1 MKVVPVAHRSA
12 AEHVR
17 SQLIELIESRYFAV
31 DDRLPSEADLA
42 QSFGVSRSVIRE
54 ALHSLNALGL
64 TKSFAGKGT
73 FVAATQVQSQLL
85 IGRYLPAQLNE
96 VRRHLEVPAARL
108 AAERRTQEDIDGLAE
123 LIEEF
128 DRTDDPA
135 ERIKVDARFHIGI
148 AQATGNPLFSRLVE
162 DLRAVLQDQA
172 LAVSASPGRA
182 AQARA
187 EHRAIF
193 EAIRD
198 GDAELADLSMR
209 RHLAAVASVAA
220 ASSASASDAVAPAP
234 GVPDSDS

>member
-1 MKVVPVAHRSA
+1 MKVVPVEHKSA

-17 SQLIELIESRYFAV
+17 SQLIELIESRHFAV

-42 QSFGVSRSVIRE
+42 HSFGVSRSVIRE

-64 TKSFAGKGT
+64 TKSYAGKGT
-73 FVAATQVQSQLL
+73 FVAATRAQSQLL

-96 VRRHLEVPAARL
+96 VRRYLEVPAARL
-108 AAERRTQEDIDGLAE
+108 AAERRTQEDIDGLAA
-123 LIEEF
+123 LVEEF
-128 DRTDDPA
+128 DKSDDPA
-135 ERIKVDARFHIGI
+135 DRIKIDALFHIAI
-148 AQATGNPLFSRLVE
+148 ASATGNPLFSRLVE

-198 GDAELADLSMR
+198 GDAEMADLAMR
-209 RHLAAVASVAA
+209 RHLAAVVAT
-220 ASSASASDAVAPAP
+220 STSLTD
-234 GVPDSDS
+234 G

>member
-1 MKVVPVAHRSA
+1 MKVVPVEHRSA

-17 SQLIELIESRYFAV
+17 SQLIELIESRHFAV

-64 TKSFAGKGT
+64 TKSYAGKGT
-73 FVAATQVQSQLL
+73 FVAATRVQSQLL

-96 VRRHLEVPAARL
+96 VRRYLEVPAARL
-108 AAERRTQEDIDGLAE
+108 AAERRTEQDIDRLAK
-123 LIEEF
+123 LVEEF
-128 DRTDDPA
+128 DQADDPKI
-135 ERIKVDARFHIGI
+135 RVKVDARFHIAV

-172 LAVSASPGRA
+172 LAVSVAPGRP

-198 GDAELADLSMR
+198 GDAELADLAMR
-209 RHLAAVASVAA
+209 RHLAGVVAT
-220 ASSASASDAVAPAP
+220 
-234 GVPDSDS
+234 SDSLSQE

>member
-1 MKVVPVAHRSA
+1 MKVVPVEHKSA

-17 SQLIELIESRYFAV
+17 SQLIELIESRHFAV

-64 TKSFAGKGT
+64 TKSYAGKGT
-73 FVAATQVQSQLL
+73 FVAATRVQSQLL

-108 AAERRTQEDIDGLAE
+108 AAERRTQEDIDGLAA
-123 LIEEF
+123 LVEEF
-128 DRTDDPA
+128 DKSDDPA
-135 ERIKVDARFHIGI
+135 DRIKIDALFHIAI
-148 AQATGNPLFSRLVE
+148 ASATGNPLFSRLVE

-172 LAVSASPGRA
+172 LAVSVSPGRA

-198 GDAELADLSMR
+198 GDAEMADLAMR
-209 RHLAAVASVAA
+209 RHLAAVVAT
-220 ASSASASDAVAPAP
+220 STSLTD
-234 GVPDSDS
+234 G

>member
-1 MKVVPVAHRSA
+1 MKVVPVVHRSA

-17 SQLIELIESRYFAV
+17 SQLIELIESRHFAV

-64 TKSFAGKGT
+64 TKSYAGKGT
-73 FVAATQVQSQLL
+73 FVAATRVQSQLL

-108 AAERRTQEDIDGLAE
+108 AAERRTQEDIDGLAA
-123 LIEEF
+123 LVEEF
-128 DRTDDPA
+128 DRADDPA
-135 ERIKVDARFHIGI
+135 ERVKIDALFHIGI
-148 AQATGNPLFSRLVE
+148 AKATGNPLFSRLVE

-172 LAVSASPGRA
+172 LAVSGVPGRF

-187 EHRAIF
+187 EHRTIF
-193 EAIRD
+193 DAIRD
-198 GDAELADLSMR
+198 GDAEMAGLAMR
-209 RHLAAVASVAA
+209 RHL
-220 ASSASASDAVAPAP
+220 DAVVATSE
-234 GVPDSDS
+234 GLGQG

>member
-1 MKVVPVAHRSA
+1 MKVVPVEHKSA

-17 SQLIELIESRYFAV
+17 SQLIELIESRHFAV

-42 QSFGVSRSVIRE
+42 ASFGVSRSVIRE

-64 TKSFAGKGT
+64 TKSYAGKGT
-73 FVAATQVQSQLL
+73 FVAATRAQSQLL

-96 VRRHLEVPAARL
+96 VRRYLEVPAARL
-108 AAERRTQEDIDGLAE
+108 AAERRTQEDVDGLAA
-123 LIEEF
+123 LVEEF
-128 DRTDDPA
+128 DKSEEPA
-135 ERIKVDARFHIGI
+135 DRIKIDALFHI
-148 AQATGNPLFSRLVE
+148 AVASATGNPLFSRLVE
-162 DLRAVLQDQA
+162 DLRAVLQEQA

-198 GDAELADLSMR
+198 GDAEMADLAMR
-209 RHLAAVASVAA
+209 RHLAAVVAT
-220 ASSASASDAVAPAP
+220 STSLTD
-234 GVPDSDS
+234 G